1 MPHVIVKF
9 YPERDP
15 AETKA
20 MAEQVAAVLHET
32 MGFRVEDVSVAIEVV
47 PKESWMAS
55 VYEHDIA
62 GVDVRLVKRP
72 GYGRAAGG

>member
-20 MAEQVAAVLHET
+20 MAEQVASVLHDT
-32 MGFRVEDVSVAIEVV
+32 MGFRTEDVSVAIEVV
-47 PKESWMAS
+47 PKETWLAS
-55 VYEHDIA
+55 VYENDIA
-62 GVDVRLVKRP
+62 GEDIRLVKRP
-72 GYGRAAGG
+72 GYGRAAKG